1 MKKNIVTAL
10 GLIILIGVSTFGLG
24 MLVMSLMD
32 EKDAPEDSYLFVDSM
47 NREVY
52 VPISPQRIV
61 SMAPSITETIFALG
75 AEDKLVGVTD
85 YCNYPDEALNRSRY
99 TSIGGYSTPNL
110 EIIAELNPDLI
121 ITPRWNPDIIEQI
134 EAQGMAIVV
143 ILADTLEE
151 IIDNVGVI
159 ANLID
164 FRQSGIYLTGNLTYN
179 MECITNKTATLN
191 YTQIVDCYFEIYCS
205 PKVAGAKSYVH
216 DMILK
221 AGAINI
227 FGNINQEYSTVSHEQ
242 IIDGDPDVIF
252 LTSHYA
258 PSYPEPICERDGYD
272 VVNACIYNRIY
283 QCDNDMYLRPG
294 PRIIDAL
301 ENMTRYLYPFLF

>member
-1 MKKNIVTAL
+1 MKKNVVIVL
-10 GLIILIGVSTFGLG
+10 GLVILVGISTFGLG
-24 MLVMSLMD
+24 MLVTSLMD
-32 EKDAPEDSYLFVDSM
+32 EINIPEESYLFVDSK

-52 VPISPQRIV
+52 VPKSPQKIV

-75 AEDKLVGVTD
+75 AENKLVGITD
-85 YCNYPDEALNRSRY
+85 YCNYPIEALNRSNY
-99 TSIGGYSTPNL
+99 TSIGGFSTPNL
-110 EIIAELNPDLI
+110 EIIADLDPDLI
-121 ITPRWNPDIIEQI
+121 ITSTWNPDIIEQI

-143 ILADTLEE
+143 IFADTLEE
-151 IIDNVGVI
+151 IIENVGVI
-159 ANLID
+159 ANLVN
-164 FRQSGIYLTGNLTYN
+164 FRQNGIYLTGNLTYN
-179 MECITNKTATLN
+179 MESITDKTASLN
-191 YTQIVDCYFEIYCS
+191 YTQIIDCYFEIYCS
-205 PKVAGAKSYVH
+205 PMVAGAKSYVH

-252 LTSHYA
+252 LTAHYV
-258 PSYPEPICERDGYD
+258 PYYPEPIYERSGYD
-272 VVNACIYNRIY
+272 SVNACINNRIY
-283 QCDNDMYLRPG
+283 QCDDDMYLRPG